1 MTEPRT
7 RFDLVSRGIG
17 RVTGG
22 VVLWLIGG
30 VLYLAQPSAAAGML
44 AFGTCLL
51 ALGGWEIAKGRQAAQ
66 RSVGCPGC
74 GTRNDVLS
82 QVETFACYQCGKPLR
97 LPPA

>member
-1 MTEPRT
+1 MSAPRT
-7 RFDLVSRGIG
+7 RFDLVSRGMG
-17 RVTGG
+17 RVAGG

-44 AFGTCLL
+44 VFGTCLL
-51 ALGGWEIAKGRQAAQ
+51 ALGAWEIMKGRQAAQ

-82 QVETFACYQCGKPLR
+82 EIETFACYQCGKALR